1 MYKKSNYLIV
11 KKSKVEKNSYFIY
24 HSIFGNLL
32 KINEEMYNYI
42 FSSDNFSEEE
52 LLKNFTTED
61 FNFLKS
67 NYFITKTCFD
77 EQNLINK
84 KIELRKSS
92 LEEGKEFDKLQLIM
106 TNACNF
112 KCKYC
117 FCEQFTKEKN
127 NLAMSYEI
135 ADLSI
140 LNSIKIL
147 KANNKKN
154 LYISFFGGEPSLNL
168 KVIQDILLKFK
179 NHYLGIDI
187 FYEYTSNG
195 SIMSDNIASLFKKYN
210 VVVTFSID
218 YLDKKTFSFR
228 GNGNETFKWAQIE
241 NNIKLL
247 KEKDVELEISS
258 VLSEETMNKDFINLV
273 DVLLKYNINRIY
285 LILSF
290 GKEFYRKYS
299 PNEISKKV
307 FEYYI
312 YCLSKGI
319 SLEGYWNETFCL
331 IVDSER
337 LKKQEAHKTCPSIG
351 KMLSIEPSGTIF
363 SCKTTN
369 KILGNIFELE
379 KVFKNENYQ
388 YYAMRAYV
396 NSEKC
401 KGCEIQG
408 FCSGNCTGANE
419 NNFGTIYEV
428 DPLFCS
434 TMKKI
439 INFLLE
445 HYINEEENLYD

>member
-1 MYKKSNYLIV
+1 MYKKSDYLIT
-11 KKSKVEKNSYFIY
+11 KKSKIEKNSYFIY

-32 KINEEMYNYI
+32 KINEEMYNYLF
-42 FSSDNFSEEE
+42 FSDSFSEKE
-52 LLKNFTTED
+52 LLKNFSVED

-67 NYFITKTCFD
+67 NYFITKTSCD
-77 EQNLINK
+77 EQALINE
-84 KIELRKSS
+84 KIKFRKAS
-92 LEEGKEFDKLQLIM
+92 LENGKEFDKLQLIM

-117 FCEQFTKEKN
+117 FCEQFVKEKN

-140 LNSIKIL
+140 LNAIKIL
-147 KANNKKN
+147 KSNNKKA

-168 KVIQDILLKFK
+168 DVIQKILLKFK
-179 NHYLGIDI
+179 THYLGIDI

-195 SIMSDNIASLFKKYN
+195 SIMPDYIATLFKKNN
-210 VVVTFSID
+210 VIVTFSID
-218 YLDKKTFSFR
+218 YLDKKTLSFR
-228 GNGNETFKWAQIE
+228 GDGTDLFKWEQIE
-241 NNIKLL
+241 ANIKLL
-247 KEKDVELEISS
+247 KEKNVDLEISS
-258 VLSEETMNKDFINLV
+258 VLSEETIDKDFINLV
-273 DVLLKYNINRIY
+273 DVLSKYGIERIY

-290 GKEFYRKYS
+290 GKEFYQKYS
-299 PNEISKKV
+299 PEEISKKV
-307 FEYYI
+307 FKYYN
-312 YCLSKGI
+312 YCLSKEI

-331 IVDSER
+331 IVDSDR
-337 LKKQEAHKTCPSIG
+337 LKKQEAYKTCPSIG
-351 KMLSIEPSGTIF
+351 KMLSIEPGGTIF

-369 KILGNIFELE
+369 KILGDIFELE
-379 KVFKNENYQ
+379 KVFKNENYL
-388 YYAMRAYV
+388 YYAMRAYI

-428 DPLFCS
+428 DPLFCD

-439 INFLLE
+439 VNFLLE
-445 HYINEEENLYD
+445 HYINEGGGLYD